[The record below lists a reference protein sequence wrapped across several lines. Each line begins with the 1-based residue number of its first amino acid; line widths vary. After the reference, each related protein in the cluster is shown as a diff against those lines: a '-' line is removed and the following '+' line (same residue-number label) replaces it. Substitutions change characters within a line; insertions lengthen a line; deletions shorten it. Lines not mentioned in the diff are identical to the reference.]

1 DPGHSVTRKD
11 SAGTHR
17 RTLTPGVMPTIML
30 VLTLVALGLVGLV
43 LKKTG
48 ESASG
53 IVKTMAGS

>member
-1 DPGHSVTRKD
+1 MTRKD

-17 RTLTPGVMPTIML
+17 RTPTPGVMPTIML

>member
-1 DPGHSVTRKD
+1 MTRKD

-17 RTLTPGVMPTIML
+17 RTPTPGVMSTIML

-48 ESASG
+48 ESTSG